1 MSQALTLNIGWLYPN
16 LMSTYG
22 DRGNVICLQRRCQ
35 WRNILVNIVPLDQK
49 VNASCFSQMD
59 IIVGGGA
66 QDRQQEIVMRDLR
79 GAKAE
84 MLKFKLDQGTPG
96 VFTCASPQL
105 LGHYYESSSGQRI
118 NGLGLL
124 DIVTKHS
131 GSKISRCVGNMVF
144 QITASPLVEDIKE
157 ISGKNPV
164 IIGIENHGGRTYLGN
179 VQPLGKIILGYGN
192 NGEDGYE
199 GVFYRNA
206 IATYSHGPL
215 LAKNSFIADWLIKTA
230 LKEKYQKDIKLA
242 NIDDDLEKQARK
254 VILKKLK
261 LSSSM

>member
-1 MSQALTLNIGWLYPN
+1 
-16 LMSTYG
+16 
-22 DRGNVICLQRRCQ
+22 
-35 WRNILVNIVPLDQK
+35 
-49 VNASCFSQMD
+49 
-59 IIVGGGA
+59 
-66 QDRQQEIVMRDLR
+66 
-79 GAKAE
+79 
-84 MLKFKLDQGTPG
+84 
-96 VFTCASPQL
+96 
-105 LGHYYESSSGQRI
+105 
-118 NGLGLL
+118 
-124 DIVTKHS
+124 
-131 GSKISRCVGNMVF
+131 
-144 QITASPLVEDIKE
+144 LVEDIKE

-164 IIGIENHGGRTYLGN
+164 IIGFENHGGRTYLGN